1 MYTNITYGLY
11 NWKTCCIMTFMKYK
25 KKEILKLHTKIR
37 KQQKMGYSLENLLI
51 YANV

>member
-25 KKEILKLHTKIR
+25 KKRNSRKIR
-37 KQQKMGYSLENLLI
+37 KQQKIGYSLENLLI

>member
-1 MYTNITYGLY
+1 MLY
-11 NWKTCCIMTFMKYK
+11 NDIYEVLK
-25 KKEILKLHTKIR
+25 KRNSRKIR

>member
-25 KKEILKLHTKIR
+25 KKEEILEKYVNNK
-37 KQQKMGYSLENLLI
+37 K
-51 YANV
+51 

>member
-25 KKEILKLHTKIR
+25 KKEILEKYVNNKKWVIR
-37 KQQKMGYSLENLLI
+37 
-51 YANV
+51 